1 MPAGDGFFSKIF
13 SVLTGAEH
21 EKEKVQQKEDVIY
34 ELVIIEG
41 EEKGKIIQLG
51 YDPVEIGREL
61 PEDKRIDS
69 VLIKDSQDTIATLQ
83 ARLSWDNDR
92 QIHIIDF
99 VAGTKN
105 PTIVDGTVIGK
116 PACLKEGSEIIIG
129 HNSMIY
135 RKKKPLDYKTA
146 NYKEEMQPVTM
157 NYKTVRYKEE
167 IHPFPE
173 PEKEELSLS
182 EEEDY
187 EEEIDITKYKT
198 GYVLK
203 IISGLEEGKEIELDR
218 FLISIGK
225 LTAQERKGWILLDS
239 SSVSVDQATL
249 KWIGKD
255 KTFAILHSKSAVTP
269 TIVNKIETSSENFR
283 LLQEGDI
290 IQIGK
295 VRMMFINKYRKTSSD
310 SGEED
315 DKYDGTDIIEDEKD
329 KREEISPSEENYS
342 EESEEDNEDDEDDED
357 EKTVIKRHKAA
368 HSFNVTDGPDMG
380 NEFVINDIVE
390 NKIVIGRK
398 GSERKDIELSDSSLS
413 DYAASL
419 ACEEGWL
426 CINLENETENLIV
439 NDMSVVKKGLE
450 PGDMIKIGNTL
461 MEYNFYGNPDLIKSP
476 SLQVIEGFDKGKVFH
491 LNKKINLIGRKS
503 KKTIDVK
510 EIELSTQDKSIS
522 RLHARLEKK
531 QNKFYLLN
539 EKKENKTFLNGVQVI
554 SSRPLMDGDKIKVG
568 DEVVLLY
575 RHVFPPLVERI
586 IKFNLIIRKVTGFA
600 ELLPYKSK
608 IEKGMTLSPEN
619 SIETME
625 GMVEIIFN
633 NKSVIKVAPFSHVEF
648 IKDGA
653 ENALKVFLVKGKVLC
668 SIVNEGICKIG
679 ELKTDTA
686 GVSTGEAEFLLE
698 VTGEEGKGF
707 SSALTVIKGEAM
719 FYNEFGTISVTEGNM
734 CEVNFDL
741 PPLELKNLS
750 EEEKFLLSCSRI
762 YAPSELKKITGEEIF
777 EKAKWSDF

>member
-13 SVLTGAEH
+13 SVLTGTEYER
-21 EKEKVQQKEDVIY
+21 EKIQQKEDAIY
-34 ELVIIEG
+34 ELIIVEG

-51 YDPVEIGREL
+51 YDTVEIGRKL
-61 PEDKRIDS
+61 PEDKRTES
-69 VLIKDSQDTIATLQ
+69 VLIKDSYGTIATLQ
-83 ARLSWDNDR
+83 ARLSWDHDR
-92 QIHIIDF
+92 QIHVIDF

-105 PTIVDGTVIGK
+105 PTIVDGTVIGR
-116 PACLKEGSEIIIG
+116 PVCLKEGSKIIIG
-129 HNSMIY
+129 HNAMIY
-135 RKKKPLDYKTA
+135 RKKNSVDYSS
-146 NYKEEMQPVTM
+146 VH
-157 NYKTVRYKEE
+157 YKEE
-167 IHPFPE
+167 IEPVDYKTVHYKEEIQPE
-173 PEKEELSLS
+173 PEKDELLPS
-182 EEEDY
+182 EEEGDY

-249 KWIGKD
+249 KWIGKE

-269 TIVNKIETSSENFR
+269 TIVNKIEISNENFR

-295 VRMMFINKYRKTSSD
+295 VRMMFINKYRKTSYREEDENYSRESKDISD
-310 SGEED
+310 KIEENVPSQEPYDEED
-315 DKYDGTDIIEDEKD
+315 DE
-329 KREEISPSEENYS
+329 
-342 EESEEDNEDDEDDED
+342 ED

-368 HSFNVTDGPDMG
+368 HSFKVTGGPDSG

-390 NKIVIGRK
+390 NKLVIGRK
-398 GSERKDIELSDSSLS
+398 GSERKDIELSDPSLS
-413 DYAASL
+413 EYVAGL
-419 ACEEGWL
+419 TCEEGWL
-426 CINLENETENLIV
+426 CINLENETENLVI

-450 PGDMIKIGNTL
+450 PGDVIRIGNTL
-461 MEYNFYGNPDLIKSP
+461 MEYNFLGNPDLIKSP
-476 SLQVIEGFDKGKVFH
+476 SLEVIEGCDKGKIFH

-503 KKTIDVK
+503 KKTIDAR
-510 EIELSTQDKSIS
+510 EIELSANDKSIS
-522 RLHARLEKK
+522 RLHARLEKQ

-554 SSRPLMDGDKIKVG
+554 SSRPLMDGDKIKLG

-575 RHVFPPLVERI
+575 RHVFPPLIERI

-600 ELLPYKSK
+600 ELLPYKSR
-608 IEKGMTLSPEN
+608 IEKGMSLSTEN
-619 SIETME
+619 AIETME
-625 GMVEIIFN
+625 GMIEIILN
-633 NKSVIKVAPFSHVEF
+633 NKSVIKVAPFSYLEF
-648 IKDGA
+648 IKQEA
-653 ENALKVFLVKGKVLC
+653 EHILNLRLSKGKLLC
-668 SIVNEGICKIG
+668 SIINEGICRIG
-679 ELKTDTA
+679 ELITDTA
-686 GVSTGEAEFLLE
+686 RVSTGDSEFLLE

-707 SSALTVIKGEAM
+707 SSALTVIKGEAL
-719 FYNEFGTISVTEGNM
+719 FYNEFGTISVTEGNI

-750 EEEKFLLSCSRI
+750 EEEKFLLSCSRR

>member
-13 SVLTGAEH
+13 SVLTGTEH
-21 EKEKVQQKEDVIY
+21 EKEKIQQKDDVIY
-34 ELVIIEG
+34 ELVIVEG

-51 YDPVEIGREL
+51 YGTVEIGRRL
-61 PEDKRIDS
+61 PEDKRIES
-69 VLIKDSQDTIATLQ
+69 VLIKDSEGTIATLQ

-92 QIHIIDF
+92 QTHVIDF

-105 PTIVDGTVIGK
+105 PTIVDGAVTVR
-116 PACLKEGSEIIIG
+116 PVCLKEGSEIIIG
-129 HNSMIY
+129 HNAMIY
-135 RKKKPLDYKTA
+135 RKKNIADY
-146 NYKEEMQPVTM
+146 NRVY
-157 NYKTVRYKEE
+157 NKEE
-167 IHPFPE
+167 IQSVTMDYNKEEIQPVSE
-173 PEKEELSLS
+173 PEKEECPPS

-249 KWIGKD
+249 KWMGKE

-269 TIVNKIETSSENFR
+269 TIVNKVEISGENFR

-290 IQIGK
+290 IQIGN
-295 VRMMFINKYRKTSSD
+295 VRMMFINKYRKTSSEHE
-310 SGEED
+310 EED
-315 DKYDGTDIIEDEKD
+315 RKYDIENKDFSDKIEDTAPI
-329 KREEISPSEENYS
+329 EEPYDEE
-342 EESEEDNEDDEDDED
+342 EDDEDDED

-368 HSFNVTDGPDMG
+368 HSFKITGGPDSG

-390 NKIVIGRK
+390 NKLVIGRK
-398 GSERKDIELSDSSLS
+398 GSERKDIELSDPYLS
-413 DYAASL
+413 EYAACL
-419 ACEEGWL
+419 TCEEGWF
-426 CINLENETENLIV
+426 CINLENEAENLVI
-439 NDMSVVKKGLE
+439 NDMPVVKKGLE
-450 PGDMIKIGNTL
+450 PGDVIKIGNTL
-461 MEYNFYGNPDLIKSP
+461 MEYNFLGNPDLIKSP
-476 SLQVIEGFDKGKVFH
+476 FLEVIEGFDKGKVFH

-503 KKTIDVK
+503 KKTIDSK
-510 EIELSTQDKSIS
+510 EIELSSRDKSIS
-522 RLHARLEKK
+522 RLHARLEKQ

-554 SSRPLMDGDKIKVG
+554 SSRPLMDGDKIKLG

-575 RHVFPPLVERI
+575 RHVFPPLIERI

-608 IEKGMTLSPEN
+608 VEKGMTLSPEN
-619 SIETME
+619 AIETMD
-625 GMVEIIFN
+625 GKVEIIFN
-633 NKSVIKVAPFSHVEF
+633 NRSIIKVAPFSYVEF

-653 ENALKVFLVKGKVLC
+653 EHTLKIFLSKGNLLC

-679 ELKTDTA
+679 ELITDTA
-686 GVSTGEAEFLLE
+686 RVSTEESEFLLE
-698 VTGEEGKGF
+698 VRCEEGKGF
-707 SSALTVIKGEAM
+707 SSALTVIKGEAL
-719 FYNEFGTISVTEGNM
+719 FYNEFGTVSVMEGNM

-750 EEEKFLLSCSRI
+750 EEEKFLLSCSRR
-762 YAPSELKKITGEEIF
+762 YAPSELKRITGEEIF